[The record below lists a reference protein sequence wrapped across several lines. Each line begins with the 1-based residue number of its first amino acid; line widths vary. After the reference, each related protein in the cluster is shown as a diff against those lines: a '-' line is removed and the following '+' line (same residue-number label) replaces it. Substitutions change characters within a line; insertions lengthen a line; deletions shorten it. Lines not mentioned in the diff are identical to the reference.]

1 MSVSATHDCM
11 WCCSPAPL
19 SLHRS
24 AVPPTTPHYPPLP
37 LTLLSLLHPACE
49 FINNTVPGLGMSSR
63 GGTISV
69 VNSSPRFLGCTFL
82 GSSSGIA
89 GTVYINGANTTRPLF
104 QDCHFE
110 GSRTRSS
117 GWGGVTVP
125 EGASS
130 GTFRRCTFQGNKAAS
145 GGAVDD
151 GGTSTT
157 LFEDCTFSGNS
168 AEYGGAYYG
177 CKVITSRGAACC
189 VSNTA
194 FAVLL
199 SAWSPS
205 TLAYSRCVTRLSHLA
220 PCSPLH
226 IPPQTRRHAR
236 GTPAVLFPTTPRL
249 KVLAVRPTYPLL
261 FTPHLCD
268 VASRITRAWRVGPS
282 RPATP
287 LVAHLSTRSSNI
299 ARRQTAAVP
308 CRPPSRRSSRFQVRA
323 SVSNRLRG
331 RCVYSLASC
340 VTCTVVSSDT
350 DSNTTLSHHQ
360 ARHQKA
366 HPNTS
371 ITH

>member
-1 MSVSATHDCM
+1 MSVCDTQLFVALLARPPSYTLAVYFSPLIIPCRLTPLCTHT
-11 WCCSPAPL
+11 P
-19 SLHRS
+19 
-24 AVPPTTPHYPPLP
+24 VPPALL

-177 CKVITSRGAACC
+177 CKVITSC
-189 VSNTA
+189 
-194 FAVLL
+194 
-199 SAWSPS
+199 
-205 TLAYSRCVTRLSHLA
+205 
-220 PCSPLH
+220 
-226 IPPQTRRHAR
+226 
-236 GTPAVLFPTTPRL
+236 
-249 KVLAVRPTYPLL
+249 
-261 FTPHLCD
+261 PHVKNRD
-268 VASRITRAWRVGPS
+268 RIKRM
-282 RPATP
+282 
-287 LVAHLSTRSSNI
+287 
-299 ARRQTAAVP
+299 Q
-308 CRPPSRRSSRFQVRA
+308 
-323 SVSNRLRG
+323 
-331 RCVYSLASC
+331 
-340 VTCTVVSSDT
+340 
-350 DSNTTLSHHQ
+350 
-360 ARHQKA
+360 
-366 HPNTS
+366 
-371 ITH
+371 